1 MNQYCILKAKSKNM
15 GFRKL
20 LAFICASLLFIELF
34 SQDRTPETFSFNV
47 IPGAEVTSVS
57 SENLQFPVRIL
68 KPNTTPETSD
78 HDSWKVISETSG
90 YKILGG
96 ISGQIN
102 SVSWS
107 MNTGQLD
114 CETWISD
121 RKDLVAFRQIFTNK
135 TRKPVKLN
143 SLFPLFIEGKGSFS
157 FGTIPAWRILEQ
169 FRHKND
175 LPKSEA
181 PVAGKSVS
189 CDPFIIINS
198 GVKGENLFIGYQTF
212 YLHLASIDISFD
224 KELQLE
230 NITADCDFEG
240 VEVLPECSRTSQWVI
255 VSQGSDA
262 NLLIDEYT
270 ARIRS
275 FYNRDEPPKDAP
287 TVYCT
292 WYYHADNYNEEIF
305 KGDIE
310 QFKKEHLPFD
320 VFLID
325 ECWDVGDWGDFE
337 ANSFF
342 PDGMK
347 WAAGQINSAGYTA
360 GIWCAPFLVDGES
373 DLSKDHPSWLLRNSR
388 GKLCTFNMNDRDH
401 FILDLTYPGVC
412 DYLEDQFLKIS
423 RDWGYE
429 YFKFDFMRSVFIDSD
444 QQFYDK
450 ISTSLEAY
458 RKGLEAIRRGTGN
471 DAYIS
476 VCGGHYGAS
485 YGIADTQRSGSD
497 VKSQWDEKELPK
509 YRQNIL
515 RTWMS
520 GLWHVDPDAMVVR
533 HQEKPLQTDKR
544 GLTTGLFTDDEAFT
558 NTINQFIGG
567 NLVTF
572 TEDFEKIGNDRKL
585 LYKHVIPSV
594 NSASRPLDP
603 FNTIC
608 PEMMVTNIDP
618 LCVKLG
624 NWNMLSLINWSDDT
638 KDYRIILDQK
648 VTGNLKGDRFLVYD
662 FQSGEIVTQLSRSE
676 ILNIIGVKGHQSKLL
691 KIVPWDGNTPMFL
704 GTDLNFSCGGLE
716 IADITYY
723 DNKITG
729 RLDTGWYVPVK
740 LTFVIPGVKGYETI
754 KVETVPGQKRFFISF

>member
-1 MNQYCILKAKSKNM
+1 MKGKSKFVIY
-15 GFRKL
+15 GIL
-20 LAFICASLLFIELF
+20 SLISLNSF
-34 SQDRTPETFSFNV
+34 SQDKTEELSFKVSGKGLETKISSESLELTSRFCKPASVPQTSDLSTWKMISDVSSFKNLGG
-47 IPGAEVTSVS
+47 INGQMTSVS
-57 SENLQFPVRIL
+57 
-68 KPNTTPETSD
+68 
-78 HDSWKVISETSG
+78 WAA
-90 YKILGG
+90 
-96 ISGQIN
+96 
-102 SVSWS
+102 
-107 MNTGQLD
+107 NTGQVD

-121 RKDLVAFRQIFTNK
+121 NNKLVAFRQTFTNRTK
-135 TRKPVKLN
+135 KSVKLN
-143 SLFPLFIEGKGSFS
+143 ALYPLFVDGKSSFR
-157 FGTIPAWRILEQ
+157 FGEITNWLIMEQ

-175 LPKSEA
+175 LPGSEA
-181 PVAGKSVS
+181 PAAGRSVS
-189 CDPFIIINS
+189 CDPFFIINDNR
-198 GVKGENLFIGYQTF
+198 GEGNNLFIGYQTF
-212 YLHLASIDISFD
+212 NLHLAEIDISFD
-224 KELQLE
+224 KELQVE
-230 NITADCDFEG
+230 NITAKCDFEG
-240 VEVLPECSRTSQWVI
+240 AEVPPDGSRTSQWVI

-270 ARIRS
+270 GRIRS
-275 FYNRDEPPKDAP
+275 FYNIDEPPKNAP

-310 QFKKEHLPFD
+310 QFKREHLPFD

-337 ANSFF
+337 ANSSF

-373 DLSKDHPSWLLRNSR
+373 DLSKDHSSWLLRNSK
-388 GKLCTFNMNDRDH
+388 GKLCTFNMNERDH

-412 DYLEDQFLKIS
+412 DYLEDQFRKIS

-450 ISTSLEAY
+450 TATSLEAY

-485 YGIADTQRSGSD
+485 YGIANTQRSGSD

-515 RTWMS
+515 RTWMT
-520 GLWHVDPDAMVVR
+520 GLWHVDPDAMMVR
-533 HQEKPLQTDKR
+533 TQEKPLQTDKR
-544 GLTTGLFTDDEAFT
+544 SLTTGLFTDDEAFT
-558 NTINQFIGG
+558 NTLNQFIGG
-567 NLVTF
+567 NLITF
-572 TEDFEKIGNDRKL
+572 TEDFETIGNDRKM

-603 FNTIC
+603 FNPIC
-608 PEMMVTNIDP
+608 PEMMVTKISP
-618 LCVKLG
+618 VCQKLG
-624 NWNMLSLINWSDDT
+624 SWNMLSIINWSNDT
-638 KDYRIILDQK
+638 KDYNIILDQK
-648 VTGNLKGDRFLVYD
+648 FTENLKGDRFLVYD
-662 FQSGEIVTQLSRSE
+662 FQSGEIVNLLSGSGV
-676 ILNIIGVKGHQSKLL
+676 LNINGVRGHQSKLL
-691 KIVPWDGNTPMFL
+691 KIVPWDEKTPMFL

-723 DNKITG
+723 NNKIVG
-729 RLDTGWYVPVK
+729 SLETGWSVPVK
-740 LTFVIPGVKGYETI
+740 LTFVIPGFNGYETW
-754 KVETVPGQKRFFISF
+754 KVETVPGQKRFFVSF